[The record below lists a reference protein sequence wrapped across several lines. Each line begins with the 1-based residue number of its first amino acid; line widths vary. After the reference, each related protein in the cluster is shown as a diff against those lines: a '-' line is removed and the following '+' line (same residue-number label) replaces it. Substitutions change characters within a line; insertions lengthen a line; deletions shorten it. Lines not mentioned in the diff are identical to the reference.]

1 MCFNS
6 KILRSKNVLGDRIG
20 GLEKEL
26 SQGNKKTATHTGIEP
41 VTLEFYSRHTTSL
54 TAPRANHCTNGSN
67 FYSGLGER

>member
-26 SQGNKKTATHTGIEP
+26 SQDNKKTATHTGIEP
-41 VTLEFYSRHTTSL
+41 VTLEFVVDKR
-54 TAPRANHCTNGSN
+54 PV
-67 FYSGLGER
+67 